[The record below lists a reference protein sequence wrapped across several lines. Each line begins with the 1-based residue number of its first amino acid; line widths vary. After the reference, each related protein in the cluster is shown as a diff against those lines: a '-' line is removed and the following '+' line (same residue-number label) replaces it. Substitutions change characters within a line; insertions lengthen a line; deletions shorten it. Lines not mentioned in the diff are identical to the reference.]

1 MSTMDTRRDMSSMW
15 TGWIGFTAIM
25 LALIG
30 SITFFEG
37 LVAVIR
43 DEYYVVTGK
52 QVLVFDLTTWGWI
65 MLFWGVLLFLA
76 GLGLAARSG
85 WARWF
90 AIIAGHV
97 EPPRPARIPGQH
109 AVPALDARD
118 RRARDHGPLRAHGA
132 LGGGR
137 AIRLTPPDG
146 AGPVR
151 RSGSTNRN

>member
-1 MSTMDTRRDMSSMW
+1 MSTMDSRRDMSSMW

-25 LALIG
+25 LTLIG

-52 QVLVFDLTTWGWI
+52 QVLLFDLTTWGWI

-76 GLGLAARSG
+76 GLGLAAQSG

-90 AIIAGHV
+90 AIFLVTLNLLGQLAFLGNTQYPLWTLVVIGLEIMVLYALTARWGQV
-97 EPPRPARIPGQH
+97 ERF
-109 AVPALDARD
+109 D
-118 RRARDHGPLRAHGA
+118 
-132 LGGGR
+132 
-137 AIRLTPPDG
+137 
-146 AGPVR
+146 
-151 RSGSTNRN
+151 

>member
-37 LVAVIR
+37 LVAIIR

-90 AIIAGHV
+90 AII
-97 EPPRPARIPGQH
+97 
-109 AVPALDARD
+109 
-118 RRARDHGPLRAHGA
+118 
-132 LGGGR
+132 
-137 AIRLTPPDG
+137 
-146 AGPVR
+146 
-151 RSGSTNRN
+151 RSR

>member
-90 AIIAGHV
+90 AIIAVALNLLGQLAFLGNTQYPLWTLVVVGLEIMVLFALTARWGAV
-97 EPPRPARIPGQH
+97 ERF
-109 AVPALDARD
+109 D
-118 RRARDHGPLRAHGA
+118 
-132 LGGGR
+132 
-137 AIRLTPPDG
+137 
-146 AGPVR
+146 
-151 RSGSTNRN
+151 